1 LWRLARYACSAKSNV
16 SYVTRRSLGLQNLM
30 MSYLAR
36 LAQTF
41 AILIP
46 CANPDFEKVCAILSP
61 NGVPRTGHDH
71 IFKLLDGTERPT

>member
-1 LWRLARYACSAKSNV
+1 
-16 SYVTRRSLGLQNLM
+16 

-46 CANPDFEKVCAILSP
+46 CANPDFEKVSVILSP